1 MSETITRT
9 EIPSQQA
16 VVHEIYEYDIPIEH
30 TGSEKMVYRVV
41 LKIDEDGRFV
51 ATCPDL
57 QGVVTDGATEEEAM
71 ENVRYAISDML
82 DALGKTNK
90 EFNLEPIIIF

>member
-1 MSETITRT
+1 MHKMPSPQPVNDAGKWDS
-9 EIPSQQA
+9 PSQPT
-16 VVHEIYEYDIPIEH
+16 V
-30 TGSEKMVYRVV
+30 SMKKVYRVI
-41 LKIDEDGRFV
+41 LKVDEDDRFV

-57 QGVVTDGATEEEAM
+57 QGVVTDGATQQEAM

-82 DALGKTNK
+82 DTLGETNK